1 MFYQVRKDTR
11 GKFWEVAAVIQM
23 FSSKQMKEFEKQ
35 VVNASECVE
44 TAWLT
49 LAEDKK
55 TYKFHRFLEK
65 LGLAD
70 TVGCPSNTHPLPT
83 P

>member
-35 VVNASECVE
+35 IINSSECVE
-44 TAWLT
+44 TACLA
-49 LAEDKK
+49 LAEDEK
-55 TYKFHRFLEK
+55 TWKLHRCLEK
-65 LGLAD
+65 LGVAD
-70 TVGCPSNTHPLPT
+70 TVGC
-83 P
+83 